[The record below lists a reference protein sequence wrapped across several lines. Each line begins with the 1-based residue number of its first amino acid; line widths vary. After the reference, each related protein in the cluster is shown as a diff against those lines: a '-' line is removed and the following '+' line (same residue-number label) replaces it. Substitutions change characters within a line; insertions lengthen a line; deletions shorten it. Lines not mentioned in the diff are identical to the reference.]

1 MTRAEVTSI
10 FPDATEE
17 QITGLLNI
25 NGSDISKAKG
35 GLDTLRGQL
44 TAAQEENARL
54 KAGPT
59 AEKLQAEI
67 DRANGLQGQLDAYK
81 QADALRQIREK
92 VAGEKK
98 IPMNLLTGETEEACT
113 QQADAILAFAKP
125 VGYPAVQDGGE
136 PPGGSGATKTRD
148 SFAGWFEQK
157 I

>member
-67 DRANGLQGQLDAYK
+67 DRANGLQGQLDAMK
-81 QADALRQIREK
+81 QADALRLMREK
-92 VAGEKK
+92 VAAEKS
-98 IPMNLLTGETEEACT
+98 IPANLLTGDTEEACT
-113 QQADAILAFAKP
+113 KQADAIMAFARPGAYP
-125 VGYPAVQDGGE
+125 VVKDGGD
-136 PPGGSGATKTRD
+136 PTSGAGKGTARD
-148 SFAGWFEQK
+148 SFASWFGEK